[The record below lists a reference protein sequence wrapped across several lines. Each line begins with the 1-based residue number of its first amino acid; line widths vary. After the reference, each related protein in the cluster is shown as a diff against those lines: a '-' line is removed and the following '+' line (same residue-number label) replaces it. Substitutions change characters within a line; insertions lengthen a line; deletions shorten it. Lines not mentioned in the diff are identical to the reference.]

1 MHVYFCVFYE
11 KLLFIIQ
18 PLGLHFFLYHKAC
31 ISSFHYDVLNILMWA
46 YIGFQ
51 PRLSFNFHFVFY
63 NVLFPWINHMDRWQ
77 IVYSF
82 YLFLNRLSFLDV
94 WLTCSLF
101 FFTQCPN
108 RKTTALDFKRLATW
122 FPWNYHLH
130 AAAPQRNPSR
140 TVLLDLPKSLA
151 SSNYPRWAF
160 CN

>member
-1 MHVYFCVFYE
+1 MCIFV
-11 KLLFIIQ
+11 LFMRNSCSSFN
-18 PLGLHFFLYHKAC
+18 PLVSISFSYHKAC

-46 YIGFQ
+46 YIGLQ
-51 PRLSFNFHFVFY
+51 PHLSFNFHFVSY

-82 YLFLNRLSFLDV
+82 YLFPNRLSFLDV

-101 FFTQCPN
+101 FSTQCPN

-130 AAAPQRNPSR
+130 AAALQRNPSW